1 MKKAD
6 LKTGFLCNNNCLFC
20 VQGPEKKKYGN
31 KGTEELKEIIRK
43 AKKGCDTIVF
53 TGGEPTIRKD
63 LVELV
68 AEAKKAGFRKIQ
80 IQSNGRMFV
89 YEQFCRDMVAA
100 GANEFALALHGH
112 TEELHD
118 YLTGA
123 KSFRQLVVGIR
134 TLKKLGQD
142 VITNTVVTKSNY
154 RHLPDIAK
162 VLIGLRV
169 DQIQF
174 AFVHADGAAG
184 INFDSVVPRM
194 EMVAPYL
201 KKAIDIGRMLDTR
214 IMTEG
219 VPFCLL
225 EGYEKSISE
234 TVMPDMKIF
243 DQSMVVEDY
252 RKMRVTSDKAKG
264 PKCAKCLYNAVCE
277 GPWKE
282 YPEAFGWDEFKP
294 VTKKKRDERE

>member
-174 AFVHADGAAG
+174 AFVHAVGAAG

>member
-1 MKKAD
+1 MYMKKAD
-6 LKTGFLCNNNCLFC
+6 IKTGFLCNNNCLFC
-20 VQGPEKKKYGN
+20 VQGPEKKKFGN
-31 KGTEELKEIIRK
+31 KSTAELKEIIRK

-68 AEAKKAGFRKIQ
+68 AEAKKAGFKTIQ

-89 YEQFCRDMVAA
+89 YEQFCKDMIEA

-112 TEELHD
+112 TAELHD

-123 KSFRQLVVGIR
+123 KSYRQIVVGIR
-134 TLKKLGQD
+134 TLKKMGQK
-142 VITNTVVTKSNY
+142 VITNTVITKSNY

-174 AFVHADGAAG
+174 AFVHAVGAAG

-219 VPFCLL
+219 VPFCFLR
-225 EGYEKSISE
+225 GYESSISE
-234 TVMPDMKIF
+234 TVMPDIKIF
-243 DQSMVVEDY
+243 DQVNVIEDY
-252 RKMRVTSDKAKG
+252 KKMRINEDKTKG
-264 PKCAKCLYNAVCE
+264 PACGICRYDAICE

-282 YPEAFGWDEFKP
+282 YPKAFGWDEFKP
-294 VTKKKRDERE
+294 VKILK